1 MSTVSQS
8 IKELTPT
15 EAVLSRFDVP
25 FPPYPFQRSDIDRL
39 APEPKT
45 GLYYDPGLGKTSTAT
60 LCALYKFLTG
70 ETNVVIVV
78 VPPVIIHGWCRY
90 LKSIKAKNGAEV
102 NVVAYK
108 GTPAERKKLDLSKA
122 HFVVL
127 SMAIFKKEHEAVVAK
142 LKANARIHLIVDEAH
157 CLKDVGTANY
167 KTVRDFAMDRTLQL
181 LTGTPMNKPEDA
193 YAYTKLIAP
202 HLYRNL
208 NDFNMLHVV
217 EVDFY
222 KKPCK
227 YGNLDMLQANFKVN
241 AARATKEEVL
251 VHLPPLT
258 IQVMEYD
265 LASAHLKL
273 YRQLVEQKLLEYD
286 DGTKLDATQAG
297 ALWHALGQIVMNWG
311 HFAQDEDL
319 LSAGFEVLD
328 EVLDEL
334 GDRKLVVFSH
344 YKMTN
349 RLIRE
354 RYKCASVYS
363 EITDKQK
370 EIDRFINDPKCRIIN
385 MQPGSGGVGVDGL
398 QHVCSD
404 VLYLE
409 PPITPSH
416 LTQSLSRVYREGQ
429 KLAVTV
435 RLAQAIGTG
444 QRHAIKQLTAKEAF
458 IAPLQGSKAALKAAF
473 FGED

>member
-1 MSTVSQS
+1 MSPESFTKVFEKPQS
-8 IKELTPT
+8 ELNAEEYKAFKISLPELPEQQKITSF
-15 EAVLSRFDVP
+15 LSSVDEKIQQLTR
-25 FPPYPFQRSDIDRL
+25 
-39 APEPKT
+39 K
-45 GLYYDPGLGKTSTAT
+45 AT
-60 LCALYKFLTG
+60 LLEQYKKGVMQQLFSGKLRFKD
-70 ETNVVIVV
+70 E
-78 VPPVIIHGWCRY
+78 
-90 LKSIKAKNGAEV
+90 NGKDYADWE
-102 NVVAYK
+102 
-108 GTPAERKKLDLSKA
+108 EKKLG
-122 HFVVL
+122 
-127 SMAIFKKEHEAVVAK
+127 EVAK

-181 LTGTPMNKPEDA
+181 LTGTPLNKPEDA

-208 NDFNMLHVV
+208 NHFNMLHVV

-251 VHLPPLT
+251 TDLPPMS

-265 LASAHLKL
+265 LAPAHLKL
-273 YRQLVEQKLLEYD
+273 YRTLVEQKLLEYG
-286 DGTKLDATQAG
+286 DGTKLDATQAS

-311 HFAQDEDL
+311 HFAQEPEL
-319 LSAGFEVLD
+319 ISAGFDVLD

-354 RYKCASVYS
+354 RYGCASVYS
-363 EITDKQK
+363 EVSDKQK

-398 QHVCSD
+398 QHVCQD

-409 PPITPSH
+409 PPITPAH
-416 LTQSLSRVYREGQ
+416 LTQSLSRVYRQGQ
-429 KLAVTV
+429 KHAVADGVIIAPYRFHHVIVLVLNRAGVDGDVSCIFLKVYRQRGGVKNGHV
-435 RLAQAIGTG
+435 RLRA
-444 QRHAIKQLTAKEAF
+444 RSHVL
-458 IAPLQGSKAALKAAF
+458 
-473 FGED
+473 

>member
-1 MSTVSQS
+1 MSTASQS
-8 IKELTPT
+8 IQGLTAT
-15 EAVLSRFDVP
+15 EAVISRFDLP

-39 APEPKT
+39 APEPKS

-60 LCALYKFLTG
+60 ICALYKFLTG
-70 ETNVVIVV
+70 ETNVVIVA

-90 LKSIKAKNGAEV
+90 LRSIKAKNGVEV

-108 GTPAERKKLDLSKA
+108 GAPAQRKKMDLTKA
-122 HFVVL
+122 HFIVM
-127 SMAIFKKEHEAVVAK
+127 SMTIFKKEIEEIEK
-142 LKANARIHLIVDEAH
+142 RLRANARVHLIVDEAH
-157 CLKDVGTANY
+157 CIKDVGTANY
-167 KTVRDFAMDRTLQL
+167 KTVRDFTVDHTLQL
-181 LTGTPMNKPEDA
+181 LTGTPLNKPEDA

-208 NDFNMLHVV
+208 NHFNMLHVV
-217 EVDFY
+217 ELDFY

-227 YGNLDMLQANFKVN
+227 YGNLDLLQANFKVN

-251 VHLPPLT
+251 ADLPPMT

-265 LASAHLKL
+265 LEPAHLKL
-273 YRQLVEQKLLEYD
+273 YHKLVEQKLLEYD
-286 DGTKLDATQAG
+286 DGTKLDATEAS
-297 ALWHALGQIVMNWG
+297 ALWHAVGQIVMNWG
-311 HFAQDEDL
+311 HFAQDESL
-319 LSAGFEVLD
+319 ISAGFDILD

-349 RLIRE
+349 RLIRQ
-354 RYKCASVYS
+354 RYGCASVYS
-363 EITDKQK
+363 EINDKQK
-370 EIDRFINDPKCRIIN
+370 EIDRFIEDPNCRIIN

-398 QHVCSD
+398 QHVCQD

-416 LTQSLSRVYREGQ
+416 LTQSLSRVYRQGQ
-429 KLAVTV
+429 KNAVTV

-444 QRHAIKQLTAKEAF
+444 QRRAVKLLTDKEAF
-458 IAPLQGSKAALKAAF
+458 IAPLQGSKAALKAAL
-473 FGED
+473 FGEG

>member
-1 MSTVSQS
+1 MSTASQS
-8 IKELTPT
+8 IQGLTPT
-15 EAVLSRFDVP
+15 EAVLSRFNLP
-25 FPPYPFQRSDIDRL
+25 FNPYPFQQSDIDRL
-39 APEPKT
+39 AVEPKS
-45 GLYYDPGLGKTSTAT
+45 GLYYDPGLGKTSTST
-60 LCALYKFLTG
+60 ICALYKIISG
-70 ETNVVIVV
+70 EANVVLVV

-90 LKSIKAKNGAEV
+90 LNSIKAKNGATI

-108 GTPAERKKLDLSKA
+108 GTPKERKGIDLSKA
-122 HFVVL
+122 HFVVMSL
-127 SMAIFKKEHEAVVAK
+127 AIFKKEHAEVSAK
-142 LKANARIHLIVDEAH
+142 LRKDARVHLIVDEAH

-167 KTVRDFAMDRTLQL
+167 KTVRDFSVDTTLQL

-208 NDFNMLHVV
+208 NHFNMLHVV

-251 VHLPPLT
+251 VHLPPMT

-265 LASAHLKL
+265 LAPTHLKL

-328 EVLDEL
+328 EVLNQL

-349 RLIRE
+349 RLIRQ